1 VTPAIAGGRGAL
13 IAGSLTEHRCA
24 RLGAVSPTP
33 RTFAA
38 AACFATWLVA
48 LFFGF
53 ALGGAVHLVA
63 LAGVVLAPWR
73 SADGRVELEKPE
85 AP

>member
-1 VTPAIAGGRGAL
+1 M
-13 IAGSLTEHRCA
+13 
-24 RLGAVSPTP
+24 SPTA

-63 LAGVVLAPWR
+63 VVGVLLVPWR
-73 SADGRVELEKPE
+73 AGAPVTLEKPE
-85 AP
+85 AS